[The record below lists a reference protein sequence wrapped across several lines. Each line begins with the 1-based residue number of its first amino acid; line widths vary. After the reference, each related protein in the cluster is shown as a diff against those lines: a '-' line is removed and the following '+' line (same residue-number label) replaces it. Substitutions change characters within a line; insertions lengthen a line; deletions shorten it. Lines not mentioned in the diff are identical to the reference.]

1 MSPFDEHY
9 RSLFGDRWTGLREAL
24 LSTRTAVAR
33 LNRFAQGSAAL
44 PGDATEI
51 LPGCYR
57 WTPLERPR
65 GAPPLPY
72 YVMDAASVLAARAVQ
87 VAPGDEVLDL
97 CAAPGGKSLILAEA
111 LAEEGYLTLN
121 DSSPGRRGRLRAVLD
136 SYLPSSIRDRVS
148 VTGHDASRWGLHHP
162 DRYDRVLL
170 DAPCSSEAHVLADPR
185 AYSTW
190 TPARPKQLAL
200 RQGAL
205 LAAAIDSAKP
215 GGRIVYSTC
224 ALDPREN
231 DGVVAKL
238 LKKRAGRV
246 RLVPAE
252 ARVGETTEVGVHIL
266 PDATGFGPIYYAVL
280 ERAAPKI

>member
-1 MSPFDEHY
+1 MAAFDDHY
-9 RSLFGDRWTGLREAL
+9 RALFGSRWDSLRAAL
-24 LSTRTAVAR
+24 LAVDTQIAR
-33 LNRFAQGSAAL
+33 VNRFAPDATRAL
-44 PGDATEI
+44 PADADEV

-57 WTPLERPR
+57 SGSLPSPA

-72 YVMDAASVLAARAVQ
+72 YIMDGASVLPAQAL
-87 VAPGDEVLDL
+87 EVGTDHEVVDL

-111 LAEEGYLTLN
+111 LGDNGRLTVN
-121 DSSPGRRGRLRAVLD
+121 DMSTARRGRLRSVLD
-136 SYLPSSIRDRVS
+136 SYLPKSARERVT
-148 VTGHDASRWGLHHP
+148 VTGYDASRWGLHRP

-170 DAPCSSEAHVLADPR
+170 DAPCSSEAHVLRDPR
-185 AYSTW
+185 ALRAW

-205 LAAAIDSAKP
+205 LAAAIDCAKP

-231 DGVVAKL
+231 DGVVRKL

-246 RLVPAE
+246 QLVEAE
-252 ARVGETTEVGVHIL
+252 QTFGARTELGIHIL
-266 PDATGFGPIYYAVL
+266 PDSSSFGPIYFAVL
-280 ERAAPKI
+280 ERT